1 MSRTATVGD
10 RLVTPGDLV
19 TRSRRVGVILE
30 VSDGKYTVLSAKG
43 TEVWKPEDC
52 RRGGNPAT
60 GVTYAVRALEVVKD
74 RESKAVTDLEVL
86 RRMDSQQRALITRVA
101 HSQGT
106 AHGLDSR
113 LDDMLARNGLERR
126 PVPMHRWVAIHAR
139 HIYDG
144 TTPATSVG
152 AVMGTDVYQTFG
164 RVPQRIVADRIR
176 MIQMPTETLPFRSVD
191 ECTCESEC
199 PPIEAVQAQW
209 ENTARLGA
217 GWRTEILGLRMAFT
231 TESRSG
237 NGCRHQ
243 TALSAVATWEEAF
256 PDATPFPVPLTDHS
270 LEAFL
275 PGDTVRITRSG
286 HEMQVGWEFTVESV
300 RTDGRLVGRSDEHT
314 RFAHYVI
321 RQANCV
327 RVNIRVGDRVQ
338 VVHSHSGLAVG
349 ETFTVTAETQSGR
362 TLMYECTNVTGMPGW
377 LVQRQYVERVT
388 NLSPTPPAPVADDEP
403 F

>member
-1 MSRTATVGD
+1 VSRAATVGD
-10 RLVTPGDLV
+10 NLVTPGDLV
-19 TRSRRVGVILE
+19 TRSRRVGVILD
-30 VSDGKYTVLSAKG
+30 VADGKYTVLSAKG

-60 GVTYAVRALEVVKD
+60 GVTYAVRALEVVKN

-101 HSQGT
+101 HTQGT
-106 AHGLDSR
+106 AHGLNSE

-152 AVMGTDVYQTFG
+152 AVMGTDIYQTFG

-176 MIQMPTETLPFRSVD
+176 MIQMPSETLPFRTVD

-209 ENTARLGA
+209 EQTARLGP
-217 GWRTEILGLRMAFT
+217 GWRTEILGHRMAFT

-243 TALSAVATWEEAF
+243 TALSQVATWEEAF
-256 PDATPFPVPLTDHS
+256 PAATPFPIPLTDHS
-270 LEAFL
+270 LEAFRA
-275 PGDTVRITRSG
+275 GDTVRITRNG
-286 HEMQVGWEFTVESV
+286 HEMQAGWEFTVESV
-300 RTDGRLVGRSDEHT
+300 RSDGRLIGRSEEHT
-314 RFAHYVI
+314 RYGHYII
-321 RQANCV
+321 RPRNCV
-327 RVNIRVGDRVQ
+327 RVNVRVGDQVRVT
-338 VVHSHSGLAVG
+338 VRHSGLAVG
-349 ETFTVTAETQSGR
+349 ETFTVTAETASGG
-362 TLMYECTNVTGMPGW
+362 TLMYECTNATGMPGW
-377 LVQRQYVERVT
+377 LVQRRYVERVT
-388 NLSPTPPAPVADDEP
+388 NLSPSTPNPDDEP

>member
-1 MSRTATVGD
+1 
-10 RLVTPGDLV
+10 
-19 TRSRRVGVILE
+19 VILDA
-30 VSDGKYTVLSAKG
+30 SDGKYTVLSAKG

-60 GVTYAVRALEVVKD
+60 GVTYAVRALEVVKT
-74 RESKAVTDLEVL
+74 REAAATTDLEVL
-86 RRMDSQQRALITRVA
+86 RRSDARQRELITRVA
-101 HSQGT
+101 HTQGS

-139 HIYDG
+139 HIFDG

-152 AVMGTDVYQTFG
+152 AVLGTDVYQTFG

-176 MIQMPTETLPFRSVD
+176 MIQMPSETLPFRTVD

-209 ENTARLGA
+209 ENTARLGP
-217 GWRTEILGLRMAFT
+217 GWRTEILGHRMAFT

-243 TALSAVATWEEAF
+243 TALSQVATWEEAF
-256 PDATPFPVPLTDHS
+256 PAATPFPVTLTDHS
-270 LEAFL
+270 LAAYL
-275 PGDTVRITRSG
+275 PGDTVRITRNG
-286 HEMQVGWEFTVESV
+286 HEMQVGWEFRVESV
-300 RTDGRLVGRSDEHT
+300 RSDGRLIGRSDEHT
-314 RFAHYVI
+314 TYGHYVI
-321 RQANCV
+321 RPANCV
-327 RVNIRVGDRVQ
+327 RVNIRVGDQVRVTTR
-338 VVHSHSGLAVG
+338 HSGLAVG
-349 ETFTVTAETQSGR
+349 ETFTVTAETVSGN
-362 TLMYECTNVTGMPGW
+362 TLMYECTNVGGMPGW
-377 LVQRQYVERVT
+377 LVQRQHVERVT
-388 NLSPTPPAPVADDEP
+388 NLSPIQAAVVAAVDDDEP

>member
-1 MSRTATVGD
+1 
-10 RLVTPGDLV
+10 
-19 TRSRRVGVILE
+19 
-30 VSDGKYTVLSAKG
+30 
-43 TEVWKPEDC
+43 
-52 RRGGNPAT
+52 
-60 GVTYAVRALEVVKD
+60 
-74 RESKAVTDLEVL
+74 
-86 RRMDSQQRALITRVA
+86 
-101 HSQGT
+101 
-106 AHGLDSR
+106 
-113 LDDMLARNGLERR
+113 
-126 PVPMHRWVAIHAR
+126 
-139 HIYDG
+139 
-144 TTPATSVG
+144 
-152 AVMGTDVYQTFG
+152 
-164 RVPQRIVADRIR
+164 
-176 MIQMPTETLPFRSVD
+176 
-191 ECTCESEC
+191 
-199 PPIEAVQAQW
+199 
-209 ENTARLGA
+209 
-217 GWRTEILGLRMAFT
+217 MAFT

-300 RTDGRLVGRSDEHT
+300 RSDGRLVGRSDEHT
-314 RFAHYVI
+314 TFAHYVI

-327 RVNIRVGDRVQ
+327 RVNIRVGDRIRVIR
-338 VVHSHSGLAVG
+338 SHSGLAVG
-349 ETFTVTAETQSGR
+349 ETFTVTAETESGR